1 MESLNLPKTQY
12 TLGVDL
18 NSETGVL
25 AMTGASYPENALEFF
40 QPIFSW
46 LESYTSDIKNV
57 VHFNFKVDYLNTSST
72 KCIMEILEILEEYG
86 GKGGDVDI
94 NWFFEKDDE
103 DILEIGED
111 LTDDIEIPINFVPY

>member
-18 NSETGVL
+18 NSETGIL
-25 AMTGASYPENALEFF
+25 EMIGASYPENALEFF

-111 LTDDIEIPINFVPY
+111 LTDDIEVPINFVPY